1 MEAFADWL
9 AGTRASYFIQ
19 VTLWI
24 IPTVQTIHILG
35 IAMVFSSVMMVV
47 LSILGFSKSYTIEEV
62 AQRFVPWIY
71 YGVAALAVT
80 GAILIVGEP
89 QRSLPSYEFKM
100 KMLWLAVAMISTVA
114 FGWSVRHNAMVWQPA
129 VASGKMQQQA
139 SARRMVNGLA
149 IAVLASWCMVVIYG
163 RWIAYTVAH

>member
-1 MEAFADWL
+1 MP
-9 AGTRASYFIQ
+9 ASA
-19 VTLWI
+19 
-24 IPTVQTIHILG
+24 LG
-35 IAMVFSSVMMVV
+35 IT
-47 LSILGFSKSYTIEEV
+47 KSYTVEGV
-62 AQRFVPWIY
+62 AQRIVPWIY

-114 FGWSVRHNAMVWQPA
+114 FGWSVRHNALVWRPA
-129 VASGKMQQQA
+129 IAAGGTMQHVA
-139 SARRMVNGLA
+139 ARRVGNGLA
-149 IAVLASWCMVVIYG
+149 IAVFASRCMVVGYG